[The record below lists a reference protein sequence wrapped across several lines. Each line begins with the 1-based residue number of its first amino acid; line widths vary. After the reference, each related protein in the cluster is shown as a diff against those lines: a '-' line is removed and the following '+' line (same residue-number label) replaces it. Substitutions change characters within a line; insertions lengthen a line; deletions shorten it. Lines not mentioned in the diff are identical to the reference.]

1 MPVMFL
7 VRKKGSMKKRDSQ
20 PTPLFQNP
28 EADGS
33 SFEWMTD
40 SNTGVVCLH
49 GFTATT
55 VEVRTFAEELN
66 KMGYCVNG
74 PLLPGHGVSP
84 EEMNKV
90 KWEDW
95 FDAADS
101 AFQSMERQCENIF
114 LAGES
119 TGALL
124 SLLLAIKHPQ
134 VKGLLLFAPALKIPG
149 LWMSRLVWPFKQYI
163 YKKNIDLTTPW
174 QGFNVIPLHG
184 ASELARLQMKVRRE
198 LSGCQHP

>member
-1 MPVMFL
+1 
-7 VRKKGSMKKRDSQ
+7 MKKRDSQ

-124 SLLLAIKHPQ
+124 SLLFGHQTPSGQRVAALCAGSKNSRVMDVAPCLAIQ
-134 VKGLLLFAPALKIPG
+134 TV
-149 LWMSRLVWPFKQYI
+149 YI
-163 YKKNIDLTTPW
+163 QEEY
-174 QGFNVIPLHG
+174 
-184 ASELARLQMKVRRE
+184 
-198 LSGCQHP
+198 